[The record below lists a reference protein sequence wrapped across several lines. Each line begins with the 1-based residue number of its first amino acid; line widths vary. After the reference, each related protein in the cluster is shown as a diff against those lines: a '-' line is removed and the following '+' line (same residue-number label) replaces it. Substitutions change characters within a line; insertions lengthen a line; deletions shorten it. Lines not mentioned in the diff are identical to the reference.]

1 MARALLLLTMKR
13 ILLVE
18 DDKNIQRLLEEELQ
32 EDGYSIDVVSDGKEA
47 LSYLEGKN
55 GKKPDLIILDLRMP
69 KMNGFETM
77 GHIIKSRQN
86 TPVIIHTAYSSYR
99 NDVMVMAADAYI
111 EKSHDLTK
119 LKEMIKELIGE

>member
-1 MARALLLLTMKR
+1 MKR

-18 DDKNIQRLLEEELQ
+18 DDMNIQRLLQEELR
-32 EDGYSIDVVSDGKEA
+32 EDGYSIDIVS
-47 LSYLEGKN
+47 N
-55 GKKPDLIILDLRMP
+55 GKDALTYLDGENGQKPDLIILDLRMP

-77 GHIIKSRQN
+77 GHIIKSRQD

-99 NDVMVMAADAYI
+99 DDVMVMAADAYI

-119 LKEMIKELIGE
+119 LKEMIKELIGK

>member
-1 MARALLLLTMKR
+1 MKR

-18 DDKNIQRLLEEELQ
+18 DDKNIQTLLQEELE
-32 EDGYSIDVVSDGKEA
+32 EDGYSVTVASNGKEA
-47 LSYLEGKN
+47 LAYIEGD
-55 GKKPDLIILDLRMP
+55 GCIDPDLIIMDLRMP
-69 KMNGFETM
+69 RMDGFEAM

-99 NDVMVMAADAYI
+99 EDVMVLAADAYI

-119 LKEMIKELIGE
+119 LKEMIKELIGN

>member
-1 MARALLLLTMKR
+1 MKK

-18 DDKNIQRLLEEELQ
+18 DDKNIQKLLEEELQ
-32 EDGYSIDVVSDGKEA
+32 EDGYEIDVASNGKEA

-55 GKKPDLIILDLRMP
+55 GSKPDLIILDLRMP

-77 GHIIKSRQN
+77 GNIIKSRQD

-99 NDVMVMAADAYI
+99 DDVMVMAADAYI